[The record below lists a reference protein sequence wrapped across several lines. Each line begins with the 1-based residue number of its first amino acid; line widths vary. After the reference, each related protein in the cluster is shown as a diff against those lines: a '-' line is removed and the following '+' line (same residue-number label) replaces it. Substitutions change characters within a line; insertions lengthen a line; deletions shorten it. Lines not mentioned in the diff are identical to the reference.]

1 MPKTQSNKVWLDSSR
16 GGRGADAQGDRLVK
30 LSGRFF
36 RTLKL
41 SNVELSLSLVRDDE
55 MKELNALWRRKNK
68 TTDVLSFPGGDMPG
82 PGRRSLGDV
91 VISVDTARLAAKDF
105 DSSLEDELDLY
116 LAHGLLHLLGH
127 DHQSKPAARKME
139 ALERKL
145 LKRPSML
152 SRSDEV

>member
-30 LSGRFF
+30 LAGRFF

-41 SNVELSLSLVRDDE
+41 KNVELSWSLVRDDE

-127 DHQSKPAARKME
+127 DHHRKAEARKME